1 MVTVLGCHFGRP
13 GYAMAKSPSSQ
24 SAGTPG
30 KQAGLGA
37 VRSQIDAVDREL
49 VRLMNARAELAREI
63 GHIKRSNGEAAYDPS
78 REEMVLERV
87 AAANR
92 GPLSAESLKAVYR
105 ELISGSRAIEQH
117 IRVAHLGPAWTYSH
131 LAALHRFG
139 SSVEFVPV
147 ASISAAFEEV
157 HAGHSHYGVVPLE
170 NSTDGRIADTLDNFS
185 RLPVKICAEVP
196 LRIHHTLLAT
206 CDRAAIKDVYSRPQ
220 ALSQCRNW
228 LARHLPDARL
238 IEVTSTSAAAE
249 MAAKSSRAAAIASRQ
264 AGVHYGL
271 NVLAEDIEDVA
282 DNTTRFAVIGHAD
295 AKRTGKDKTALM
307 FEIEHKPGGLADA
320 LSVPKKQRLNLTWIE
335 SFPMPGKERGY
346 IFFVELEGHRDDL
359 RVRRAIA
366 ALAKR
371 CKRVEILGSYAT
383 AAAVG

>member
-1 MVTVLGCHFGRP
+1 
-13 GYAMAKSPSSQ
+13 MAKSSSE
-24 SAGTPG
+24 SGSRRAASEPAKPANLTALRG
-30 KQAGLGA
+30 
-37 VRSQIDAVDREL
+37 QIDAIDREL
-49 VRLMNARAELAREI
+49 VGLMNRRAEVAREI
-63 GHIKRSNGEAAYDPS
+63 GHLKKSAGQATYDPS
-78 REEMVLERV
+78 REETVLERV
-87 AAANR
+87 AASNA
-92 GPLSAESLKAVYR
+92 GPLSDDSLKSIYR

-117 IRVAHLGPAWTYSH
+117 LRVAHLGPAWTYSH

-139 SSVEFVPV
+139 SSVDFVPV

-196 LRIHHTLLAT
+196 LRIHHTLLAA
-206 CDRAAIKDVYSRPQ
+206 CDRSAIREVYSRPQ

-228 LARHLPDARL
+228 LARHLPAAKL

-249 MAAKSSRAAAIASRQ
+249 TAARTPHAAAIASRQ

-271 NVLAEDIEDVA
+271 SLLAEDIEDVA
-282 DNTTRFAVIGHAD
+282 GNTTRFAVIGHAD
-295 AKRTGKDKTALM
+295 AGRTGKDKTSIM
-307 FEIEHKPGGLADA
+307 FEIEHRPGGLADA
-320 LSVPKKQRLNLTWIE
+320 LSIPKKQRLNLTWIE
-335 SFPMPGKERGY
+335 SFPLPGEERGY

-366 ALAKR
+366 ALEKR
-371 CKRVEILGSYAT
+371 CKRVVVLGSYA
-383 AAAVG
+383 AAAPVG